1 MMADQLS
8 EQQGHL
14 ASILSQQKEL
24 ANDINQLQGQ
34 LTAKKELFNKTQG
47 VVEYLN
53 TIGVKLPE
61 PEAPAEETTTAPT
74 EVVK

>member
-1 MMADQLS
+1 MAELT

-14 ASILSQQKEL
+14 QSILQQQKEL

-34 LTAKKELFNKTQG
+34 LQSKKELFNKTQG
-47 VVEYLN
+47 VVEYLQ
-53 TIGVKLPE
+53 TIGVTLPE
-61 PEAPAEETTTAPT
+61 PPETTPEEKT

>member
-1 MMADQLS
+1 MAELT

-14 ASILSQQKEL
+14 SSVLSQQREL
-24 ANDINQLQGQ
+24 ANEINQLNAQ
-34 LTAKKELFNKTQG
+34 LTSKKELFNKTQG

-53 TIGVKLPE
+53 TIGVTLPE
-61 PEAPAEETTTAPT
+61 PEKPAEETKT

>member
-1 MMADQLS
+1 MAEQLT

-14 ASILSQQKEL
+14 KSILSQQQDL
-24 ANDINQLQGQ
+24 ANEINQLNAQINS
-34 LTAKKELFNKTQG
+34 KKELFNKTQG
-47 VVEYLN
+47 VVEYLS

-61 PEAPAEETTTAPT
+61 PEAPAEATKT

>member
-14 ASILSQQKEL
+14 ASILSQQKDL
-24 ANDINQLQGQ
+24 ANEINQLNGQ
-34 LTAKKELFNKTQG
+34 LQAKKELFQKTLG
-47 VVEYLN
+47 VVEYLQ
-53 TIGVKLPE
+53 TIGVTLPE
-61 PEAPAEETTTAPT
+61 PEAPAEETKT

>member
-14 ASILSQQKEL
+14 ASILSQQKDL
-24 ANDINQLQGQ
+24 ANEINQLNAQ
-34 LTAKKELFNKTQG
+34 LTSKKELFNKTQG

-61 PEAPAEETTTAPT
+61 ESEVPAEETKT

>member
-1 MMADQLS
+1 MAELT

-14 ASILSQQKEL
+14 TSILSQQKEL
-24 ANDINQLQGQ
+24 ANEINQLNAQ
-34 LTAKKELFNKTQG
+34 LTSKKELFNKTQG

-61 PEAPAEETTTAPT
+61 PEKPAEEAKT

>member
-1 MMADQLS
+1 MAELS

-14 ASILSQQKEL
+14 SSILNQQKEL
-24 ANDINQLQGQ
+24 ANEINQLQAQ
-34 LTAKKELFNKTQG
+34 ITQKKELFQKTQG
-47 VVEYLN
+47 VVEYLQ

-61 PEAPAEETTTAPT
+61 PEAPAEETKT

>member
-1 MMADQLS
+1 MAELS

-14 ASILSQQKEL
+14 KSILSQQQEL
-24 ANDINQLQGQ
+24 ANEINQLQGQ
-34 LTAKKELFNKTQG
+34 INQKKELFNKTQG

-61 PEAPAEETTTAPT
+61 SEAPAEETTT
-74 EVVK
+74 EVVS

>member
-1 MMADQLS
+1 MAELS

-14 ASILSQQKEL
+14 KSILSQQKDL
-24 ANDINQLQGQ
+24 ANEINQLNAQ
-34 LTAKKELFNKTQG
+34 LTSKKELFNKTQG
-47 VVEYLN
+47 VVEYLQ

-61 PEAPAEETTTAPT
+61 PEAPAEEIKT

>member
-1 MMADQLS
+1 MAEKLT

-14 ASILSQQKEL
+14 KSILSQQQDL
-24 ANDINQLQGQ
+24 ANEINQLNAQIKSK
-34 LTAKKELFNKTQG
+34 TELFNKTQG
-47 VVEYLN
+47 VVEYLS

-61 PEAPAEETTTAPT
+61 PEAPAEETTT

>member
-1 MMADQLS
+1 MAELS

-14 ASILSQQKEL
+14 QSIRNQQKEL
-24 ANDINQLQGQ
+24 ANEINQLQGQ
-34 LTAKKELFNKTQG
+34 LQAKKDLFQKTLG
-47 VVEYLN
+47 VVEYLQ

-61 PEAPAEETTTAPT
+61 PEPETNTAPT

>member
-1 MMADQLS
+1 MMADQLT

-14 ASILSQQKEL
+14 TSILSQQKEL
-24 ANDINQLQGQ
+24 ANEINMLQGQ
-34 LTAKKELFNKTQG
+34 LNQKRELFNKTQG
-47 VVEYLN
+47 VVEYLQ

-61 PEAPAEETTTAPT
+61 PEAPAEETKT

>member
-1 MMADQLS
+1 MAELS

-14 ASILSQQKEL
+14 KSILSQQQEL
-24 ANDINQLQGQ
+24 ANEINQLTAQIN
-34 LTAKKELFNKTQG
+34 AKKELFQKTQG
-47 VVEYLN
+47 VVEYLQ

-61 PEAPAEETTTAPT
+61 PEAPAEETKT

>member
-1 MMADQLS
+1 MAELS

-14 ASILSQQKEL
+14 ASILSQQQEL
-24 ANDINQLQGQ
+24 ANEINQLSGQ
-34 LTAKKELFNKTQG
+34 LQAKKELFQKTQG
-47 VVEYLN
+47 VVEYLQ

-61 PEAPAEETTTAPT
+61 PEKPTEETKT

>member
-14 ASILSQQKEL
+14 ASILSQQKDL
-24 ANDINQLQGQ
+24 ANEINQLNAQ
-34 LTAKKELFNKTQG
+34 LTSKKELFNKTQG
-47 VVEYLN
+47 VVEYLQ

-61 PEAPAEETTTAPT
+61 PEKPTPVANT

>member
-1 MMADQLS
+1 MAELT

-14 ASILSQQKEL
+14 QSILAQQKDL
-24 ANDINQLQGQ
+24 ANEINQLQAQ
-34 LTAKKELFNKTQG
+34 ITSKKELFNKTQG
-47 VVEYLN
+47 VVEYLQ

-61 PEAPAEETTTAPT
+61 TEAPAEETKT

>member
-1 MMADQLS
+1 MAELS

-14 ASILSQQKEL
+14 KSILSQQQEL
-24 ANDINQLQGQ
+24 ANDINQLSGQ
-34 LTAKKELFNKTQG
+34 LQAKKELFQKTQG
-47 VVEYLN
+47 VVEYLQ

-61 PEAPAEETTTAPT
+61 PEKPAQETKT

>member
-1 MMADQLS
+1 MAEQLT

-14 ASILSQQKEL
+14 KSILSQQQEL
-24 ANDINQLQGQ
+24 ANEINQLNAQ
-34 LTAKKELFNKTQG
+34 LNSKKELFNKTQG
-47 VVEYLN
+47 VVEYLS

-61 PEAPAEETTTAPT
+61 SEEITPEAKT

>member
-1 MMADQLS
+1 MAELS

-14 ASILSQQKEL
+14 SSILNQQKEL
-24 ANDINQLQGQ
+24 ANEINQLNGQ
-34 LTAKKELFNKTQG
+34 LQSKKELFNKTQG

-61 PEAPAEETTTAPT
+61 PEAPAEETKT
-74 EVVK
+74 EVAK

>member
-1 MMADQLS
+1 MMAELT

-14 ASILSQQKEL
+14 QSILSQQKDL
-24 ANDINQLQGQ
+24 ANEINQLNAQ
-34 LTAKKELFNKTQG
+34 LTSKKELFQKTQG

-61 PEAPAEETTTAPT
+61 SEAPAEETKT

>member
-14 ASILSQQKEL
+14 TSILNQQKEL
-24 ANDINQLQGQ
+24 ANEINQLQGQ
-34 LTAKKELFNKTQG
+34 LNQKRELFNKTQG
-47 VVEYLN
+47 VVEYLQ

-61 PEAPAEETTTAPT
+61 PEAPAEETKT

>member
-14 ASILSQQKEL
+14 QSILNQQKDL
-24 ANDINQLQGQ
+24 ANEINQLNAQ
-34 LTAKKELFNKTQG
+34 LTSKKELFNKTQG
-47 VVEYLN
+47 VVEYLQ

-61 PEAPAEETTTAPT
+61 SEAPAEETTT

>member
-1 MMADQLS
+1 MAELS

-14 ASILSQQKEL
+14 ASILSQQMDL
-24 ANDINQLQGQ
+24 ANEINQLNAQ
-34 LTAKKELFNKTQG
+34 LNQKKELFNKTQG

-61 PEAPAEETTTAPT
+61 PEAPAEETTT

>member
-1 MMADQLS
+1 MAELT

-14 ASILSQQKEL
+14 QSILTQQKEL
-24 ANDINQLQGQ
+24 ANEINQLNAQ
-34 LTAKKELFNKTQG
+34 LNQKKELFNKTQG
-47 VVEYLN
+47 VVEYLQ

-61 PEAPAEETTTAPT
+61 PEAPAEETTSAPT